1 MSTPAANFLDSIDKS
16 GFTTESSSRVVLK
29 PWGREL
35 LLTAD
40 SDTYTM
46 KVIEINAGAR
56 LSLQA
61 HDQKTESWT
70 LLKGRAGVM
79 MEDATGELKEIE
91 LTYGVGYTT
100 KLGQRHRLYGITD
113 CAVLEASTP
122 ELGTTLRL
130 EDDYARPDE
139 TEAMRL
145 EPNRGFVA

>member
-1 MSTPAANFLDSIDKS
+1 MSIDATSFLDSIDKS
-16 GFTTESSSRVVLK
+16 GFSIEPHSRVVLK

-40 SDTYTM
+40 SEPYTM
-46 KVIEINAGAR
+46 KIIEINQGAR

-61 HDQKTESWT
+61 HDKKTETWT
-70 LLKGRAGVM
+70 VLKGRAGVM
-79 MEDATGELKEIE
+79 IEDETGELQEIE

-113 CAVLEASTP
+113 CAVAEASTP

-139 TEAMRL
+139 TEDMRSD
-145 EPNRGFVA
+145 PNRGWNA